1 MPTKTSSPFTQMNL
15 PVLNA
20 RPAQPIEID
29 YKMPELRTT
38 NSNISKNSLS
48 NLTSAESNALSM
60 GLSTASNFVGPK
72 GIEDPNFSGKYAQ
85 QKALEF
91 GAKGMQ
97 YGGPVGAFFGAV
109 GGLGYGLIKGQ
120 DIKAD
125 YLMDQQ
131 DKLIA
136 GERKKEDKQKY
147 EMMEEYNSPATMS
160 GKPIKALTQMQ
171 GTLAHN
177 MSAKQHNDALK
188 MQEISGASSLMFTEE
203 GLNKLPNDIPGKF
216 GDIVREEKTKQQ
228 KK

>member
-1 MPTKTSSPFTQMNL
+1 MPTKIISPFTQMNL

-20 RPAQPIEID
+20 RPDQAIEID
-29 YKMPELRTT
+29 YKMPELKTIKSTT
-38 NSNISKNSLS
+38 PKKSLGS
-48 NLTSAESNALSM
+48 FTSTESDALSM

-91 GAKGMQ
+91 GAKGAQ
-97 YGGPVGAFFGAV
+97 FGGPVGAFIGAV

-120 DIKAD
+120 DIKGD
-125 YLMDQQ
+125 YLMNQQ

-136 GERKKEDKQKY
+136 DERKREDKQKY

-177 MSAKQHNDALK
+177 MSANQYNKALQMK
-188 MQEISGASSLMFTEE
+188 EISGAATMMTADQAKMVKALESDNIPENDE
-203 GLNKLPNDIPGKF
+203 VAEKIKNK
-216 GDIVREEKTKQQ
+216 
-228 KK
+228 

>member
-1 MPTKTSSPFTQMNL
+1 MPIKTSSPFTQMNL

-38 NSNISKNSLS
+38 SSNISKNSLS
-48 NLTSAESNALSM
+48 NFTSAESDALSM

-91 GAKGMQ
+91 GAKGLQ
-97 YGGPVGAFFGAV
+97 FGGPVGAFVGAV

-125 YLMDQQ
+125 YLMSEQ

-136 GERKKEDKQKY
+136 DERKQEDKQKY

-177 MSAKQHNDALK
+177 MSAKQYNQALQMK
-188 MQEISGASSLMFTEE
+188 EISGAATMMTANEAKMVKALESD
-203 GLNKLPNDIPGKF
+203 DIPENDK
-216 GDIVREEKTKQQ
+216 VAEKIKN
-228 KK
+228 K

>member
-1 MPTKTSSPFTQMNL
+1 MPIKTSSPFTQMNL

-38 NSNISKNSLS
+38 SSNVSKNSLS
-48 NLTSAESNALSM
+48 NFTSAESDALSM

-91 GAKGMQ
+91 GAKGLQ
-97 YGGPVGAFFGAV
+97 FGGPAGAFVGAV

-125 YLMDQQ
+125 YLMSEQ

-136 GERKKEDKQKY
+136 DERKQEDKQKY
-147 EMMEEYNSPATMS
+147 EMMEEYNSPVTMS

-177 MSAKQHNDALK
+177 MSAKQYNKALQMK
-188 MQEISGASSLMFTEE
+188 EISGAATMMTANEAKMVKALESD
-203 GLNKLPNDIPGKF
+203 DIPENN
-216 GDIVREEKTKQQ
+216 IVAEKIKNN
-228 KK
+228 

>member
-1 MPTKTSSPFTQMNL
+1 MPIKTSSPFTQMDL

-38 NSNISKNSLS
+38 SSNISKNSLS
-48 NLTSAESNALSM
+48 NFTSAESDALSM

-91 GAKGMQ
+91 GAKGLQ
-97 YGGPVGAFFGAV
+97 FGGPVGAFVGAV

-125 YLMDQQ
+125 YLMSEQ

-136 GERKKEDKQKY
+136 DERKQEDKQKY
-147 EMMEEYNSPATMS
+147 EMMEEYNSPVTMS
-160 GKPIKALTQMQ
+160 GTPIKALTQMQ

-177 MSAKQHNDALK
+177 MSAKQYNKALQMK
-188 MQEISGASSLMFTEE
+188 EISGAATMMTANEAKMVKALENDKIPE
-203 GLNKLPNDIPGKF
+203 NDVVAEKIKNK
-216 GDIVREEKTKQQ
+216 
-228 KK
+228 

>member
-1 MPTKTSSPFTQMNL
+1 
-15 PVLNA
+15 
-20 RPAQPIEID
+20 
-29 YKMPELRTT
+29 
-38 NSNISKNSLS
+38 
-48 NLTSAESNALSM
+48 M
-60 GLSTASNFVGPK
+60 GLGAASNFVGPK

-97 YGGPVGAFFGAV
+97 FGGPVGAFFGAV

-125 YLMDQQ
+125 YLMSEQ

-136 GERKKEDKQKY
+136 DERKQEDKQKY

-171 GTLAHN
+171 GTIARN
-177 MSAKQHNDALK
+177 MSAKQHNTNQKMNALAMSGIPAALTLKGDQYKIDANKDGKITGEDFEILK
-188 MQEISGASSLMFTEE
+188 
-203 GLNKLPNDIPGKF
+203 NK
-216 GDIVREEKTKQQ
+216 
-228 KK
+228 

>member
-171 GTLAHN
+171 GTVAHN
-177 MSAKQHNDALK
+177 MSAAQYNKALQMK
-188 MQEISGASSLMFTEE
+188 EISGSSSLPVKGVVEDWEE
-203 GLNKLPNDIPGKF
+203 GLGKARF
-216 GDIVREEKTKQQ
+216 GDDYDP
-228 KK
+228 KKADIA

>member
-1 MPTKTSSPFTQMNL
+1 MPTKISSPFTQMSL

-29 YKMPELRTT
+29 YKMPELKNIKTT
-38 NSNISKNSLS
+38 TPKKSLGS
-48 NLTSAESNALSM
+48 FTSAESDVLSM
-60 GLSTASNFVGPK
+60 GLGAASNFVGPK

-91 GAKGMQ
+91 GAKGAQ
-97 YGGPVGAFFGAV
+97 FGGPVGAFAGAV

-125 YLMDQQ
+125 YLMGQQ

-136 GERKKEDKQKY
+136 DERKQEDKQKY

-171 GTLAHN
+171 GTIAHN
-177 MSAKQHNDALK
+177 MSAKQHNTNQKMNALAMSGIPAALTLKGDQYKIDANKDGEITGKDFEILK
-188 MQEISGASSLMFTEE
+188 
-203 GLNKLPNDIPGKF
+203 NK
-216 GDIVREEKTKQQ
+216 
-228 KK
+228 

>member
-1 MPTKTSSPFTQMNL
+1 MPIKTSSPFTQMNL

-38 NSNISKNSLS
+38 SSNISKNSLS
-48 NLTSAESNALSM
+48 NFTSAESDALSM

-91 GAKGMQ
+91 GAKGLQ
-97 YGGPVGAFFGAV
+97 FGGPVGAFVGAV

-125 YLMDQQ
+125 YLMSEQ

-136 GERKKEDKQKY
+136 DERKQEDKQKY

-177 MSAKQHNDALK
+177 MSAKQYNKALQMK
-188 MQEISGASSLMFTEE
+188 EISGAATMMTANEAKMVKALESD
-203 GLNKLPNDIPGKF
+203 DIPENDK
-216 GDIVREEKTKQQ
+216 VAEKIKN
-228 KK
+228 K

>member
-1 MPTKTSSPFTQMNL
+1 MPIKTSSPFTQMDL
-15 PVLNA
+15 PALNA

-29 YKMPELRTT
+29 YKMPELKTIKSTT
-38 NSNISKNSLS
+38 PNKSLGS
-48 NLTSAESNALSM
+48 FTSAESDALSM
-60 GLSTASNFVGPK
+60 GLSTASSFVGPK

-91 GAKGMQ
+91 GAKGAQ
-97 YGGPVGAFFGAV
+97 FGGPVGAFVGAV

-131 DKLIA
+131 DKSIA
-136 GERKKEDKQKY
+136 DERKKEDKQKY

-177 MSAKQHNDALK
+177 MSAKQYNKALQMK
-188 MQEISGASSLMFTEE
+188 EISGAATMMTANEAKMVKALE
-203 GLNKLPNDIPGKF
+203 NDKIPENDVVAEK
-216 GDIVREEKTKQQ
+216 IKTK
-228 KK
+228 

>member
-1 MPTKTSSPFTQMNL
+1 MPIKTSSPFTQMNL

-38 NSNISKNSLS
+38 SSNISKNSLS
-48 NLTSAESNALSM
+48 NFTSAESDALSM

-91 GAKGMQ
+91 GAKGLQ
-97 YGGPVGAFFGAV
+97 FGGPVGAFVGAV

-125 YLMDQQ
+125 YLMSEQ

-136 GERKKEDKQKY
+136 DERKQEDKQKY
-147 EMMEEYNSPATMS
+147 EMMEEYNSPVTMS

-177 MSAKQHNDALK
+177 MSAKQYNQALQMK
-188 MQEISGASSLMFTEE
+188 KISGAATMMTANEAKMVKALESD
-203 GLNKLPNDIPGKF
+203 DIPENDK
-216 GDIVREEKTKQQ
+216 VAEKIKN
-228 KK
+228 K